1 MKISMINGSPKL
13 SKSCSSLL
21 LEELKKSINEKSV
34 SSFDITNFDISK
46 HALNEIELNEVTNS
60 DILVVAFPL
69 YVDGRPSHVLEEL
82 YELESAF
89 SGNPNSRNTVLY
101 GIVNNGFSESH
112 QNKNAAKMLELFCKR
127 SGIIFGQVLALGG
140 GEVIR
145 QMLESGMPF
154 LTAKLSY
161 IKDDWNTFVDNIVV
175 KRTGSTL
182 FCSFK
187 FPTWLFRI
195 VGNSTFWNKSA
206 KENGIS
212 KKQMK
217 RRIISQ

>member
-1 MKISMINGSPKL
+1 MQIVNYIEYARNNDMKISMINGSPKL

-34 SSFDITNFDISK
+34 SNFDITNFDISK

-69 YVDGRPSHVLEEL
+69 YVDGIPSHVLEEL

-140 GEVIR
+140 
-145 QMLESGMPF
+145 
-154 LTAKLSY
+154 
-161 IKDDWNTFVDNIVV
+161 
-175 KRTGSTL
+175 
-182 FCSFK
+182 
-187 FPTWLFRI
+187 
-195 VGNSTFWNKSA
+195 
-206 KENGIS
+206 
-212 KKQMK
+212 
-217 RRIISQ
+217 